1 MLQIKNELYL
11 YCLNFAD
18 DRIRSAEQ
26 AILSAQE
33 ASADDTKSS
42 AGDKYETTREMMQQ
56 EISRNQTQLHEARK
70 LKLALSAINPGKS
83 HETVQPGSVVLTD
96 QGNFF
101 ISISAG
107 QVKLADRSYFAVSPI
122 SPMGKALM
130 GSRKGATV
138 TFNHKDFTILDV
150 I

>member
-33 ASADDTKSS
+33 ASVDDTKSS

-83 HETVQPGSVVLTD
+83 HETVQPGSLVLTD

-107 QVKLADRSYFAVSPI
+107 QVKLGDRSYFAVSPI

-130 GSRKGATV
+130 GSTKGSTV

>member
-1 MLQIKNELYL
+1 MLQIKNELHL
-11 YCLNFAD
+11 YCLNYAEE
-18 DRIRSAEQ
+18 RIRSAEQ

-70 LKLALSAINPGKS
+70 LKHALSAINPDKG
-83 HETVQPGSVVLTD
+83 HEIVQAGSVVLTS

-101 ISISAG
+101 IAISAG
-107 QVKLADRSYFAVSPI
+107 QVKIADRSYFAVSPI
-122 SPMGKALM
+122 SPMGRALM
-130 GSRKGATV
+130 GSTKGATV
-138 TFNHKDFTILDV
+138 MFNHKEFTILDV